1 MGNRQC
7 PSTGLSR
14 FRELRSLGSPTRHLG
29 PCDDDGLC
37 LGHTKA
43 HHRQSRSVFPPP
55 SFCLTCHGDLSHSV
69 FVNGI
74 PMLHYTAYPPDC
86 SLAVL
91 PSNIYFTWTEV
102 SAEKFIVADAMRLL
116 AARLVKARIQDRQD
130 LRNAVPCVNYA
141 FFGTPVEAMCA
152 AAYGA
157 NQSRLREIKKKYDPD
172 DVMGLAGRWIINV

>member
-1 MGNRQC
+1 MGTSVCSDLATLIN
-7 PSTGLSR
+7 SGATGLAITKTVCRLLIVPSNHSSR
-14 FRELRSLGSPTRHLG
+14 GSLDTA
-29 PCDDDGLC
+29 
-37 LGHTKA
+37 GH
-43 HHRQSRSVFPPP
+43 
-55 SFCLTCHGDLSHSV
+55 
-69 FVNGI
+69 
-74 PMLHYTAYPPDC
+74 TAYPPDC